1 MVIKPLDYPP
11 KIIIAWGE
19 AIAGNKKI
27 RDWLI
32 LNGYREL
39 GLFTF
44 ALRNKDDAR
53 MWLMKN
59 GYPHLMAMINGV
71 EGNKNALNWLLKHGY
86 QILYKMALSGDGDE
100 EAHQWLLNNGHQA
113 YAMIAKKVEF
123 VKDQIEDDNNDPH
136 HISFD

>member
-11 KIIIAWGE
+11 KIIVAWGE
-19 AIAGNKKI
+19 AIVGNTKI

-32 LNGYREL
+32 MNGYREL

-71 EGNKNALNWLLKHGY
+71 EGNKVALQWLLKHNFE
-86 QILYKMALSGDGDE
+86 ILYKMALSGDGDE
-100 EAHQWLLNNGHQA
+100 DAHLWLIANNHAA
-113 YAMIAKKVEF
+113 YAMIAKKIEF
-123 VKDQIEDDNNDPH
+123 VKDQIEEDNNDPH